1 MQAQSC
7 EAETEGRSWSTC
19 TVSRKVRS
27 GQWGVFEPKSPIKG
41 VPHFKVKA
49 FLGFLPALN
58 HRLRAARGKQG
69 LGANAVQ
76 ADMRTEGEMGR
87 SVGKKKMRENLGME

>member
-1 MQAQSC
+1 MKQRQK
-7 EAETEGRSWSTC
+7 EDPGVRVQFQE
-19 TVSRKVRS
+19 RS
-27 GQWGVFEPKSPIKG
+27 GQASGESLSQSHPSKEFLISKLR
-41 VPHFKVKA
+41 A